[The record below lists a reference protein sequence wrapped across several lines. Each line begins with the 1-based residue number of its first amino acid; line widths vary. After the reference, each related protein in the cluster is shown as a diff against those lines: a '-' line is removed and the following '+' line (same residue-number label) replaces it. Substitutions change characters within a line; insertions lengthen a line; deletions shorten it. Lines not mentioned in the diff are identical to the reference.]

1 MCDAGKFMGKWAPSE
16 TTSEITGAV
25 CSEGTLAAILPEID
39 PEGVFA
45 QMYKEMCLTVVVE
58 ALSTRS
64 NKPTKQM
71 EINQNYHRHPN
82 NPQTKTPKHK
92 NQQKLNIFRR
102 ERFNWAIT
110 HPCPGSCAKDQ
121 KKEEDP
127 VYVCD
132 KGKSKGRNIMALSSE
147 NSKLQ
152 ADA

>member
-71 EINQNYHRHPN
+71 EINQKPPPAPKQPPN
-82 NPQTKTPKHK
+82 QNTQTQKPTKTEHI
-92 NQQKLNIFRR
+92 QKR
-102 ERFNWAIT
+102 EI
-110 HPCPGSCAKDQ
+110 
-121 KKEEDP
+121 
-127 VYVCD
+127 
-132 KGKSKGRNIMALSSE
+132 
-147 NSKLQ
+147 
-152 ADA
+152 

>member
-71 EINQNYHRHPN
+71 EINQKPPPAPKQPPN
-82 NPQTKTPKHK
+82 QNTQTQTNK
-92 NQQKLNIFRR
+92 NWTYSEERDLIKL
-102 ERFNWAIT
+102 
-110 HPCPGSCAKDQ
+110 
-121 KKEEDP
+121 
-127 VYVCD
+127 
-132 KGKSKGRNIMALSSE
+132 
-147 NSKLQ
+147 
-152 ADA
+152 